1 MMALSNKAY
10 DTLKWIA
17 QYFLPALATLWIAMA
32 KVWGLPYGSEIG
44 ATISAVDLFLG
55 AVLGIS
61 SSNYKG
67 DGTMTVN
74 TDDPEKDIYSL
85 ELNDDPEA
93 LAGKKTITFVVKSGK
108 AE

>member
-1 MMALSNKAY
+1 MVLSNKVY

-17 QYFLPALATLWIAMA
+17 QYLLPALTTLWIALA
-32 KVWGLPYGSEIG
+32 KVWGLPYGTEIG
-44 ATISAVDLFLG
+44 ATLSAIDLFLG

-74 TDDPEKDIYSL
+74 TDNPEKDVYNL
-85 ELNDDPEA
+85 ELNDDPEN
-93 LAGKKTITFVVKSGK
+93 LANKKTITFVVKSGK